1 MLYLQYRFPLREE
14 TMSFLAQSRYTA
26 EQYLEME
33 RRADTKNEFINGQ
46 IYAMSGANRIHNQI
60 TFNLAGLLHSQ
71 LRGRPCEAYVTDMR
85 VKISSTGM
93 YTYPDVAALCGEA
106 HFEDTHLD
114 TLINHTLIIEVLS
127 PSTEAYDRGGKFSHY
142 RKIQSLMEYVLIA
155 QDWYSVERFLRQENQ
170 WLFSE
175 STDLSDTVH
184 LQSIQCDLLLRDIY
198 DKVTIPDD
206 TE

>member
-1 MLYLQYRFPLREE
+1 
-14 TMSFLAQSRYTA
+14 MSFLAQSRYTA

>member
-1 MLYLQYRFPLREE
+1 
-14 TMSFLAQSRYTA
+14 MSFLAQSRYTA

-71 LRGRPCEAYVTDMR
+71 LRGRLCEAYVTDMR

-114 TLINHTLIIEVLS
+114 TLINPTLIIEVLS

>member
-1 MLYLQYRFPLREE
+1 MYFP
-14 TMSFLAQSRYTA
+14 AQSQYTA
-26 EQYLEME
+26 EQYLELE
-33 RRADTKNEFINGQ
+33 RRADYKSEFIDGR

-60 TFNLAGLLHSQ
+60 TFNIAGLLHSQ
-71 LRGRPCEAYVTDMR
+71 LRGRPCQAYLTDMR

-93 YTYPDVAALCGEA
+93 YAYPDVAALCGEA
-106 HFEDTHLD
+106 LFEDTHLD
-114 TLINHTLIIEVLS
+114 TLINPALIIEVLS

-142 RKIQSLMEYVLIA
+142 RKIESLVEYVLVA
-155 QDWYSVERFLRQENQ
+155 QDRYSVERFLRQESQ

-175 STDLSDTVH
+175 STDPDAVAH

-198 DKVTIPDD
+198 EKVAIPDD

>member
-1 MLYLQYRFPLREE
+1 
-14 TMSFLAQSRYTA
+14 MSFLPQSRYTA
-26 EQYLEME
+26 EQYLELE
-33 RRADTKNEFINGQ
+33 RRADCKSEFINGQ
-46 IYAMSGANRIHNQI
+46 IYAMSGANRRHNQI

-93 YTYPDVAALCGEA
+93 YAYPNVAALCGEA
-106 HFEDTHLD
+106 LFEDTHLD
-114 TLINHTLIIEVLS
+114 TLINPTLIIEVLS

-155 QDWYSVERFLRQENQ
+155 QDRYSVERFLRQEDQ

-175 STDLSDTVH
+175 STDLSDVVH
-184 LQSIQCDLLLRDIY
+184 LQLIQCDLLLRDIY

>member
-1 MLYLQYRFPLREE
+1 
-14 TMSFLAQSRYTA
+14 MSFLAQSRYTA

-114 TLINHTLIIEVLS
+114 TLINPTLIIEVLS